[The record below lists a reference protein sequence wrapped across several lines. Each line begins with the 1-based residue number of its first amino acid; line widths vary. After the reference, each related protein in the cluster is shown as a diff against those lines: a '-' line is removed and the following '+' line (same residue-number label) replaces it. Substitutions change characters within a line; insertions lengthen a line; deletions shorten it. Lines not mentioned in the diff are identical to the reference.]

1 MHIPALLDKV
11 VEFLEPIEG
20 KRILDATVG
29 TGGHSEA
36 FLKRLGSGALV
47 ALDQDSQALEI
58 ARTRLNGPG
67 RQVSFI
73 HSNFSNMKQAAENL
87 GFYKFDG
94 ILMDLGVSKL
104 QLTEPDRG
112 FSFNRNEELDMRMD
126 KRQHLTAKGIVNKYK
141 EDSLRGLLQEYGEE
155 PFARRIAAAIIHYRQ
170 KKRIETTLELAEI
183 VKKAVPRKAWPK
195 RIQPETRTFQA
206 IRIAVNNELE
216 NLKQGLAQAV
226 DLLDTGG
233 KLLVISYHSLED
245 RIVKRYFKS
254 CSQNSFKII
263 TKKPIAPEKEE
274 IFNNPQS
281 RSAKL
286 RVLERAS

>member
-1 MHIPALLDKV
+1 M
-11 VEFLEPIEG
+11 EPIEG

-254 CSQNSFKII
+254 CSQNSFKIL

-281 RSAKL
+281 RSSKL

>member
-1 MHIPALLDKV
+1 M
-11 VEFLEPIEG
+11 EFLEPIEG

-254 CSQNSFKII
+254 CSQNSFKIL

>member
-1 MHIPALLDKV
+1 VHIPALLDKV

-254 CSQNSFKII
+254 CSQNSFKIL

>member
-1 MHIPALLDKV
+1 M
-11 VEFLEPIEG
+11 EPIEG

-36 FLKRLGSGALV
+36 FLKRLGNGALA
-47 ALDQDSQALEI
+47 ALDQDIQAVEI
-58 ARTRLNGPG
+58 ARTRLSYSGH
-67 RQVSFI
+67 QISFI

-94 ILMDLGVSKL
+94 ILMDLGISKL
-104 QLTEPDRG
+104 QLTEPGRG

-126 KRQHLTAKGIVNKYK
+126 KRQHLTAKGIINKYK
-141 EDSLRGLLQEYGEE
+141 EDTLRGLLQEYGEE

-183 VKKAVPRKAWPK
+183 VKKAVPRKAWHK

-254 CSQNSFKII
+254 CSQNSFKIL

>member
-1 MHIPALLDKV
+1 M
-11 VEFLEPIEG
+11 EPIEG

>member
-1 MHIPALLDKV
+1 M
-11 VEFLEPIEG
+11 EFLEPIEG

>member
-1 MHIPALLDKV
+1 M
-11 VEFLEPIEG
+11 EPIEG

-254 CSQNSFKII
+254 CSQNSFKIL

>member
-1 MHIPALLDKV
+1 M
-11 VEFLEPIEG
+11 EFLEPIEG

-254 CSQNSFKII
+254 CSQNSFKIL

-281 RSAKL
+281 RSSKL

>member
-254 CSQNSFKII
+254 CSQNSFKIL

>member
-1 MHIPALLDKV
+1 M
-11 VEFLEPIEG
+11 EPIEG

-47 ALDQDSQALEI
+47 VLDQDSQALEI
-58 ARTRLNGPG
+58 AQTRLSDSCH
-67 RQVSFI
+67 QILFI
-73 HSNFSNMKQAAENL
+73 HSNFSNMKQAAENF

-104 QLTEPDRG
+104 QLTEPNRG

-195 RIQPETRTFQA
+195 RIQPETKTFQA

-216 NLKQGLAQAV
+216 NLKQGLAQAI

-254 CSQNSFKII
+254 CSQNSFKIL